1 VDLYDYPVTLTERLF
16 LPYLKN
22 PARPVITH
30 YDDATG
36 SRVELS
42 AATLANWAAKT
53 ANWLTE
59 EYDVEPGDPV
69 AVVLP
74 AHWQTAG
81 VLLGAWW
88 CGARVIDDPSE
99 ALVTL
104 AGPTTPITT
113 GGVLARVS
121 LHPMGLELGDVSDG
135 VDYIAETRLH
145 GDQFLGLN
153 DVPGTTPA
161 LLDSTVDQLVTAAQ
175 AVGIPLD
182 ARVMSTVDW
191 TVPDG
196 IVRGFLGVLAAGGSL
211 VQVSN
216 PARLDA
222 HRSAERT
229 NHDLTS

>member
-1 VDLYDYPVTLTERLF
+1 MTLTERLF
-16 LPYLKN
+16 LPHLKN

-42 AATLANWAAKT
+42 GATLANWAAKT

-59 EYDVEPGDPV
+59 EHDVEPGDPV

-81 VLLGAWW
+81 ILLGAWW
-88 CGARVIDDPSE
+88 CGAHVIAEPE
-99 ALVTL
+99 QARVTL
-104 AGPTTPITT
+104 TGPTTPVTT

-121 LHPMGLELGDVSDG
+121 LHPMGLELGDGPDG
-135 VDYIAETRLH
+135 VDYIAEARLH
-145 GDQFLGLN
+145 GDQFLALAE
-153 DVPGTTPA
+153 VPGSTPA
-161 LLDSTVDQLVTAAQ
+161 LAGASVDDTVAAAQ
-175 AVGIPLD
+175 AVGIPAQ
-182 ARVMSTVDW
+182 ARVMSTVEW

-196 IVRGFLGVLAAGGSL
+196 VVRGLLGVLAAGGSL
-211 VQVSN
+211 VHVSN

-222 HRSAERT
+222 HRAAELT
-229 NHDLTS
+229 NHDLS

>member
-1 VDLYDYPVTLTERLF
+1 MTVTERLF
-16 LPYLKN
+16 LPLLTN

-42 AATLANWAAKT
+42 GATLANWAAKT

-69 AVVLP
+69 SVVLP

-88 CGARVIDDPSE
+88 CGAHVIADP
-99 ALVTL
+99 AGARVTL
-104 AGPTTPITT
+104 AGPATPITT
-113 GGVLARVS
+113 SGVLARVS
-121 LHPMGLELGDVSDG
+121 LHPMGLELGDVADG
-135 VDYIAETRLH
+135 VDYIGEARLH
-145 GDQFLGLN
+145 GDQFLALQ
-153 DVPGTTPA
+153 DVPDDTPA
-161 LLDSTVDQLVTAAQ
+161 LAGATVAETVAA
-175 AVGIPLD
+175 ARAAGIPAE
-182 ARVMSTVDW
+182 ARVMSTLDW

-196 IVRGFLGVLAAGGSL
+196 VIRGFLAVLAAGGSL

-222 HRSAERT
+222 HRAAERT
-229 NHDLTS
+229 NHDLS

>member
-1 VDLYDYPVTLTERLF
+1 MTLTERLF

-59 EYDVEPGDPV
+59 EYDLEPGDPV

-81 VLLGAWW
+81 ALLGAWW
-88 CGARVIDDPSE
+88 CGAHVIADPAD

-104 AGPTTPITT
+104 AGPATPVTTR
-113 GGVLARVS
+113 GVLARVS
-121 LHPMGLELGDVSDG
+121 LHPMGLALGDVADG
-135 VDYIAETRLH
+135 VDYIGESRLH
-145 GDQFLGLN
+145 GDQFLALQ
-153 DVPGTTPA
+153 DVPGATRA
-161 LLDSTVDQLVTAAQ
+161 LEGATVDDTVAAAQ
-175 AVGIPLD
+175 AVDIPVE

-196 IVRGFLGVLAAGGSL
+196 LIRGLLGVLAAGGSL

-222 HRSAERT
+222 HRAAERT
-229 NHDLTS
+229 NHDLS

>member
-1 VDLYDYPVTLTERLF
+1 MTITDQVLGPLLRAD
-16 LPYLKN
+16 
-22 PARPVITH
+22 PARPRITH
-30 YDDATG
+30 YDDAAG

-88 CGARVIDDPSE
+88 CGAHVIADPADARV
-99 ALVTL
+99 ALT
-104 AGPTTPITT
+104 APTTPITT
-113 GGVLARVS
+113 SGVLARVS
-121 LHPMGLELGDVSDG
+121 LHPMGLELGSVDDG
-135 VDYIAETRLH
+135 VDYIGEARLH
-145 GDQFLGLN
+145 GDQFLGLQ
-153 DVPGTTPA
+153 DVPGDTPA
-161 LLDSTVDQLVTAAQ
+161 LANSTVDEITTAAQ
-175 AVGIPLD
+175 AVGIPAD
-182 ARVMSTVDW
+182 ARVMSTLDW

-196 IVRGFLGVLAAGGSL
+196 VLRGFLGVLAAGGSL

-216 PARLDA
+216 PARLEA
-222 HRSAERT
+222 HRGAERT
-229 NHDLTS
+229 NHDLS